1 MNPSATQPERGAS
14 GKLASLGRLHFSVPR
29 EAHIWIILAIMACGT
44 LLYYADSIPWIE
56 TVESTLRLDFTRRS
70 IHRILSILPVAYAAA
85 VFGLQGGLLAS
96 FVIGALLL
104 PRVFV
109 VSSEP
114 HDALVEV
121 VAFVF
126 IGAFVSWLIDI
137 QLKEKSRH
145 GQTITSLERTQEE
158 LQAHIELGR
167 QTAEQ
172 LRQSE
177 ESYRGLFENATEAI
191 FVLDLRG
198 KIIAANR
205 ACEKL
210 TGLTSAELVG
220 MQSGSFLS
228 GESLATVAE
237 VVEKQVR
244 GETNEG
250 PIELRLTRRDGTQA
264 VVELMP
270 NVIVQDDEPVGLQA
284 IMRDV
289 TEQRR
294 LQENLRFYVSQV
306 LRAQEAERLRI
317 ARELHDDTAQALTG
331 LSRRLDMLVDTLAS
345 SGDQVPREISE
356 RLEELR
362 DQSDTILE
370 GVRRFSRDLR
380 PPVLDDLGLLPALKW
395 LVTGLEEEH
404 GIAADVRVVG
414 EQRRLPTETELAVF
428 RIAQEALNNVWK
440 HSGASAVELSLDF
453 RGHALTLAVADNGK
467 GFDVPRSVSDLAANG
482 KLGVIG
488 MEERVRILGGT
499 LSLRS
504 EPGAGTCVIV
514 TVPV

>member
-1 MNPSATQPERGAS
+1 
-14 GKLASLGRLHFSVPR
+14 LASLGRLRFRVPR
-29 EAHIWIILAIMACGT
+29 EAHFWVILAIMACGT
-44 LLYYADSIPWIE
+44 VFYYADSIPWIE
-56 TVESTLRLDFTRRS
+56 TVESSLRLDFPRRS
-70 IHRILSILPVAYAAA
+70 IHRILSILPVAYAAF
-85 VFGLQGGLLAS
+85 VFGLRGGLLAS
-96 FVIGALLL
+96 LVIAVLLL
-104 PRVFV
+104 PRVFL

-114 HDALVEV
+114 NEDLVEV
-121 VAFVF
+121 AAFVF
-126 IGAFVSWLIDI
+126 IAAFVSWLIDLQI
-137 QLKEKSRH
+137 KERARH
-145 GQTITSLERTQEE
+145 RQTITSLEQTQQE
-158 LQAHIELGR
+158 LQSHIELQR
-167 QTAEQ
+167 QTADQ

-220 MQSGSFLS
+220 MDSGSFLS
-228 GESLATVAE
+228 GQSLATVGQ
-237 VVEKQVR
+237 VVERQVR
-244 GETNEG
+244 GEATEG
-250 PIELRLTRRDGTQA
+250 SVELRLTRRDGTQA
-264 VVELMP
+264 IVELMP
-270 NVIVQDDEPVGLQA
+270 NVIVRGDVPVGLQA

-331 LSRRLDMLVDTLAS
+331 LSRRLDMLVDTLTS
-345 SGDQVPREISE
+345 SGDQVPHEISE

-395 LVTGLEEEH
+395 LVTGVEEQH
-404 GIAADVRVVG
+404 GIVANVRVVG

-428 RIAQEALNNVWK
+428 RIAQEALSNVWK

-453 RGHALTLAVADNGK
+453 RGDALTLAVADNGK

-499 LSLRS
+499 LALRS
-504 EPGAGTCVIV
+504 EPGAGTCVVV

>member
-1 MNPSATQPERGAS
+1 MNASATQPERGAKE
-14 GKLASLGRLHFSVPR
+14 KLASLGRLRFRVPR
-29 EAHIWIILAIMACGT
+29 EAHVWIILAIMTCGT
-44 LLYYADSIPWIE
+44 LLYYADSIPWID

-96 FVIGALLL
+96 LVIGAALL
-104 PRVFV
+104 PRVFL

-121 VAFVF
+121 IAFVF
-126 IGAFVSWLIDI
+126 IGAIVSWLIDV
-137 QLKEKSRH
+137 QLKEKARH
-145 GQTITSLERTQEE
+145 GQTIASLEQTQEE
-158 LQAHIELGR
+158 LQSHIELGR
-167 QTAEQ
+167 RTAEQ
-172 LRQSE
+172 
-177 ESYRGLFENATEAI
+177 
-191 FVLDLRG
+191 
-198 KIIAANR
+198 
-205 ACEKL
+205 
-210 TGLTSAELVG
+210 
-220 MQSGSFLS
+220 
-228 GESLATVAE
+228 
-237 VVEKQVR
+237 
-244 GETNEG
+244 
-250 PIELRLTRRDGTQA
+250 
-264 VVELMP
+264 
-270 NVIVQDDEPVGLQA
+270 
-284 IMRDV
+284 
-289 TEQRR
+289 
-294 LQENLRFYVSQV
+294 LRFYVSQV

-345 SGDQVPREISE
+345 SGDQVPHEISE

-453 RGHALTLAVADNGK
+453 RGDALTLAVADNGK

-499 LSLRS
+499 LSVRS
-504 EPGAGTCVIV
+504 ELGAGTCVVV
-514 TVPV
+514 TVPA